1 MLCLT
6 MTEGAGTSYALLHN
20 QERPLKMKTY
30 VSHTWG
36 EPIKEFDEAI
46 KRSGEEGPFY
56 ICAFSIYQNSILSK
70 GVTITEQLGSD
81 PKFGVFATVL
91 KISESMLVIPTN
103 GCNMFTRLWCVYDT
117 FFANHN
123 GVRV

>member
-1 MLCLT
+1 
-6 MTEGAGTSYALLHN
+6 
-20 QERPLKMKTY
+20 MKHGKIIT
-30 VSHTWG
+30 VKVLSEEVG
-36 EPIKEFDEAI
+36 EFDEAI
-46 KRSGEEGPFY
+46 KRSREEGSFY

-117 FFANHN
+117 FFATQN